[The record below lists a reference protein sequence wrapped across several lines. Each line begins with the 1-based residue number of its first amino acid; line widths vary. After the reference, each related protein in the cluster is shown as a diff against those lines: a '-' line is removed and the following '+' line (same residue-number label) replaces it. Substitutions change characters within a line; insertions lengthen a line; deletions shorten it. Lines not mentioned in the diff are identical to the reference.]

1 MQFPAEVLSTGR
13 GGHAVVVPAEVVAVL
28 SSRRAPVVAEIGGAV
43 LHTRLAVHGGRCYLG
58 LRVAVLRQLGVTAG
72 EVVTVDLQED
82 LAPVQDTTPPVPAA
96 APPEELVA
104 ALAADPDAAAR
115 FAALPAADRDEYAR
129 WVGRAEHPK
138 QRADR
143 VDRTLRR
150 LRRA

>member
-1 MQFPAEVLSTGR
+1 MEFRAEVLSTGR

-28 SSRRAPVVAEIGGAV
+28 SSRKAPVVAEIGGAV
-43 LHTRLAVHGGRCYLG
+43 LHSRLAVHAGRCYLG

-72 EVVTVDLQED
+72 EVVTVDLRED
-82 LAPVQDTTPPVPAA
+82 SATLQDTELPAPDPT
-96 APPEELVA
+96 PPEELVA

-115 FAALPAADRDEYAR
+115 FAAMPSEDRDEYAR
-129 WVGRAEHPK
+129 WVARADDRQ

-150 LRRA
+150 LRRS